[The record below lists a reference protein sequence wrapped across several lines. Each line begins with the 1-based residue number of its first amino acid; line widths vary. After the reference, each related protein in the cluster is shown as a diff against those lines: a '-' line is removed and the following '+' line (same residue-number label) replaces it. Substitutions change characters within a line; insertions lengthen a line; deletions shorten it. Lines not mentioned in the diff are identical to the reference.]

1 MLTLSP
7 LFALSAV
14 LQLETEE
21 RNGCDGSSSNHTG
34 RDLVMYLSS
43 CLGMVSY
50 GKFLDLISK
59 GMDRSLT
66 ATAYLAVDRIHE
78 VSDLAMRIAVNNPD
92 SSPDAYGSILRELLL
107 NPLSLLSFVLGHR
120 FAPRLTAA
128 NDDESQRPRRDSLY
142 DTLEETY
149 RTRRVALLSTCATV
163 ADESLSSEARIEKWK
178 CLASTCLRS
187 SVGEM
192 AQIRSRQNSSISR
205 YNEAKAGA
213 SPDFNGEELIDEGNA
228 TKNPLVWL
236 LRSAFGDES
245 SSLRFL
251 AARDVGLVL
260 LGNKASL
267 LYALFST
274 PSNWRRHV
282 NGAEVSLHGCED
294 SAALDHVVTPL
305 FLEVDRLLCRYCHVP
320 QSQLSF
326 TMGPSITSD
335 KVSTVAGEDSTKV
348 LSFQRSAVMA
358 LSSLCEHA
366 DVDSTCGLLVF
377 EHAFARLIRL
387 WTAVTEKKDVPPVPL
402 DCASVSSVTFAEMTR
417 LNEIRSLRGVLL
429 KHSSDRFVPRLF
441 SDILLPSTGLISASG
456 HAETPGVLEREN
468 RERQFRL
475 LLTFIGSLLLPTPEI
490 PACEVKTATAN
501 GSYCMHCVSD
511 FVEEVLPFVLS
522 AFIMVKDHDSLLLA
536 TGFNLFVMGENR
548 KVARAMKKAG
558 GAGSILK
565 NKLLGSSPRALTS
578 KTPGIDTSTKEL
590 AEQTKLQCLAPGTI
604 EHILPRVLMA
614 NDRSQLL
621 FFLEVVIQ
629 KKCSLQQMI
638 SSRDVMILKTIVLEF
653 GKNGDLSGANHAL
666 RTAAKAKMNSTT
678 AETPRSSGTEHQGED
693 DAAVCEWVTSSFMY
707 LMVNV
712 VQYHWKSR
720 TVLERTRALRSLKW
734 IIKFLSPAEAP
745 QYLPQIMAT
754 VNMAMEG
761 ECTYGGTW
769 QLRLLAVQA
778 LSDFVRTAIQN
789 QYETVGCNLATIV
802 VSLFPILCVD
812 AGSVVSSNEASL
824 YQEAAKV
831 AIDLLEWLTQAKNG
845 QSLASYFQDIPF
857 LPPTKSLDKVREA
870 LRSHGVNFDNLY
882 VTQNTQYAVSVRDSL
897 TSDGGGS
904 VDGDDKGDLVPAYSS
919 SSQAALRRRLHV
931 VGKLFSHENVS
942 VRRVVLQHL
951 IDLLRANR
959 GLFNRL
965 VESEEGSSLNRF
977 VTISAGSGMF
987 VKRES

>member
-1 MLTLSP
+1 MKTREDIDESVANHPMGHFFSYSPKGGIGSTKTMLTLSP

-14 LQLETEE
+14 MQLETEG
-21 RNGCDGSSSNHTG
+21 RDGRANSSSNHTS
-34 RDLVMYLSS
+34 RDLVMHLSS
-43 CLGMVSY
+43 CLGMVSF
-50 GKFLDLISK
+50 GKFLDSISK
-59 GMDRSLT
+59 GLDRSLT

-78 VSDLAMRIAVNNPD
+78 VSDLAMRIAVDSPD
-92 SSPDAYGSILRELLL
+92 SLPDAYGFVLREVLV
-107 NPLSLLSFVLGHR
+107 NPLSLLSFVLGRR
-120 FAPRLTAA
+120 FAPELTAP
-128 NDDESQRPRRDSLY
+128 NDESQRPRRDSLY

-163 ADESLSSEARIEKWK
+163 ADENLSPDARIEKWK

-192 AQIRSRQNSSISR
+192 AQIRSRPNSSISR
-205 YNEAKAGA
+205 YGEAKTGA
-213 SPDFNGEELIDEGNA
+213 NPDFDGEELIDEGNA

-236 LRSAFGDES
+236 VRSAFGDES

-251 AARDVGLVL
+251 AAREVGRVL
-260 LGNKASL
+260 LGNKSSL

-274 PSNWRRHV
+274 PSNWRRQEMTQDFLD
-282 NGAEVSLHGCED
+282 GGEVRD

-326 TMGPSITSD
+326 TMGPSVISD
-335 KVSTVAGEDSTKV
+335 KISTVGRDDSTKV

-377 EHAFARLIRL
+377 ENAFARLIRL
-387 WTAVTEKKDVPPVPL
+387 WTAVDTESKDVPPVPL
-402 DCASVSSVTFAEMTR
+402 DCACVSSVAFAEMTR
-417 LNEIRSLRGVLL
+417 LNEIRCLRGILL

-441 SDILLPSTGLISASG
+441 SDILLPSTGLISSSG

-475 LLTFIGSLLLPTPEI
+475 LLTFIGSFLLPTPEI

-565 NKLLGSSPRALTS
+565 NKLLGSSPRTLTS
-578 KTPGIDTSTKEL
+578 KAPGIDTSTKEL

-653 GKNGDLSGANHAL
+653 GRNGDLSGANHAL
-666 RTAAKAKMNSTT
+666 RTAAKAKMK
-678 AETPRSSGTEHQGED
+678 HD
-693 DAAVCEWVTSSFMY
+693 
-707 LMVNV
+707 
-712 VQYHWKSR
+712 
-720 TVLERTRALRSLKW
+720 
-734 IIKFLSPAEAP
+734 
-745 QYLPQIMAT
+745 
-754 VNMAMEG
+754 
-761 ECTYGGTW
+761 
-769 QLRLLAVQA
+769 
-778 LSDFVRTAIQN
+778 
-789 QYETVGCNLATIV
+789 
-802 VSLFPILCVD
+802 
-812 AGSVVSSNEASL
+812 
-824 YQEAAKV
+824 
-831 AIDLLEWLTQAKNG
+831 NG
-845 QSLASYFQDIPF
+845 RHA
-857 LPPTKSLDKVREA
+857 
-870 LRSHGVNFDNLY
+870 
-882 VTQNTQYAVSVRDSL
+882 
-897 TSDGGGS
+897 
-904 VDGDDKGDLVPAYSS
+904 
-919 SSQAALRRRLHV
+919 
-931 VGKLFSHENVS
+931 
-942 VRRVVLQHL
+942 
-951 IDLLRANR
+951 
-959 GLFNRL
+959 
-965 VESEEGSSLNRF
+965 
-977 VTISAGSGMF
+977 
-987 VKRES
+987 